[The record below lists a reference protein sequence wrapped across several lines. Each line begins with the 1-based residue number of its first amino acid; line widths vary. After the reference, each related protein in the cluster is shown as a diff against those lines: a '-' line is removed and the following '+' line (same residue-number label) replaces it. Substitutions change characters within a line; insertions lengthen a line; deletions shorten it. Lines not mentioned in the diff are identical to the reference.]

1 MKKLTVLENS
11 LQKKKKQFDDKLQ
24 NHINTVKQAN
34 GQPLNDKRNGQATL
48 NKWAK
53 QNDILRDLK
62 ESIEKTERAIQ
73 IEKNKIVGCELV
85 KNDLPAP
92 ILKMLENGRLIQW
105 RKYPN
110 TFFVKNVDKAR
121 IVWDKKKKVIAHKYS
136 KQIID
141 KNQRSVFAKTYN
153 ELFKCVGGNF
163 KN

>member
-1 MKKLTVLENS
+1 MKRLTVLENS
-11 LQKKKKQFDDKLQ
+11 LQKKKKQFDDKFQ

-34 GQPLNDKRNGQATL
+34 GQPLNDKRNGRTTL

-53 QNDILRDLK
+53 QNDALRNLK
-62 ESIEKTERAIQ
+62 ESIEKTERAIE
-73 IEKNKIVGCELV
+73 IEKNKIVGCEMV
-85 KNDLPAP
+85 KNDLPHP

-141 KNQRSVFAKTYN
+141 KDQRSVFAKTYN